1 MRAAQPIREKEDI
14 NRLKIYFIKRKE
26 YRNYLLITVALN
38 TGLRISDILNI
49 KYGDIY
55 DYSNKRYK
63 SHIVVCEKKTHKIQR
78 IFINRQIINA
88 FKYYSTKENKSQD
101 YIFVN
106 RNNKPISRVQVNRIL
121 DKACK
126 AIGIE
131 HISCHSLRKSFGYY
145 AWKKGAE
152 PALLMQIFNHSNF
165 EVTKRYLGISQD
177 DKDKLFNQ
185 LEL

>member
-63 SHIVVCEKKTHKIQR
+63 SHIVVCE
-78 IFINRQIINA
+78 N
-88 FKYYSTKENKSQD
+88 
-101 YIFVN
+101 V
-106 RNNKPISRVQVNRIL
+106 
-121 DKACK
+121 
-126 AIGIE
+126 
-131 HISCHSLRKSFGYY
+131 
-145 AWKKGAE
+145 
-152 PALLMQIFNHSNF
+152 
-165 EVTKRYLGISQD
+165 
-177 DKDKLFNQ
+177 
-185 LEL
+185 